1 MEDDELIIYDWLTP
15 LKELAE
21 EISESESDG

>member
-1 MEDDELIIYDWLTP
+1 MEDNDFIIYDWLTP

-21 EISESESDG
+21 EIKKEQEDG

>member
-1 MEDDELIIYDWLTP
+1 MEDDDFIIYDWLTP

-21 EISESESDG
+21 EISRSESDD